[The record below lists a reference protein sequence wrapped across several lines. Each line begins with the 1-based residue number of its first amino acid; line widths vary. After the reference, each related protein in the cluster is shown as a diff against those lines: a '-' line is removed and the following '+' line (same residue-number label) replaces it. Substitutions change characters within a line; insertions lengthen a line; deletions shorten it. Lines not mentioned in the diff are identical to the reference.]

1 MKRFSALLLCFILI
15 LSLSV
20 HSTALESQDKLTPAP
35 AVADFT
41 IDSDGRLC
49 AGITHSLELA
59 EELRKAIYDVALEQ
73 YKSEEALL
81 ASPEK
86 YLCYETKLYLEISTD
101 NEGKKA
107 VREIT
112 EDKIYLTEEELSTFS
127 DDGIIFLK
135 VIMASENYAEE
146 DTTTVYIYRESPRA
160 TLLTDGKSA
169 IPVGTPLAFSEA
181 LNEDVS
187 LFAAYRKGYIFD
199 GWSSDGSTR
208 IGKIP
213 AGTERITLYAHFI
226 PMQYEINYVL
236 TTDIT
241 YPFGRA
247 DNSKNPVSYTVG
259 TGAKLYS
266 IQSPAPGYSFAG
278 WYLTADFSGSPVT
291 EIGKNETGDRL
302 LYAKWQSDKELEDIK
317 RAEREQ
323 YIRDNFFG
331 DPDRDGKTT
340 AADARYV
347 LRSAVGLEEPD
358 NDKLSRVDYYGTG
371 IITSETAR
379 TTLRIAV
386 GLDSLYDILLE
397 NGILP

>member
-35 AVADFT
+35 AVAAFT

-49 AGITHSLELA
+49 AGITHSLSLA

-169 IPVGTPLAFSEA
+169 IPVGKPLIFSEA
-181 LNEDVS
+181 LSEDMP

-199 GWSSDGSTR
+199 GWSSDGNTR

-247 DNSKNPVSYTVG
+247 DNSKNPVFYTVG
-259 TGAKLYS
+259 TGAKLYN

-331 DPDRDGKTT
+331 DPDKDGKTT